1 MLQPSPLDPNVPVFQ
16 QLAAEVSPV
25 VLVNIFVVAETEI
38 PALQAQRELLVA

>member
-1 MLQPSPLDPNVPVFQ
+1 MLQPSLLDPNVPVFQ

-25 VLVNIFVVAETEI
+25 VLVKIFVVAEMEI

>member
-1 MLQPSPLDPNVPVFQ
+1 MLQLSPLDPNVPIFH